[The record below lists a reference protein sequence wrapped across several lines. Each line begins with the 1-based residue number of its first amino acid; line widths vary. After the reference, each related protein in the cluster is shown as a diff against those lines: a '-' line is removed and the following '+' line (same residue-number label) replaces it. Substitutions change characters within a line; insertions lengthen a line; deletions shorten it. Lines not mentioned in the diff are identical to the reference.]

1 MLLGRVIKW
10 LLISC
15 GLGILGFFGYWFI
28 ILFSSGLFDSSS
40 KAELIE
46 NYKIKEK
53 EIIELKNYFNSIVPK
68 NYSVYIEFKSDTK
81 IDLKVYE
88 DEINSN
94 SENNGLFV
102 QWNINPYDYTEK
114 PKTKSQKSKY
124 DPKTESLNYVKLKL
138 KWTDRTFKKIKAML
152 DNANCISIE
161 NGEPSQIGF
170 ARSGMG
176 KYNYTVFNAKIP
188 DSITSRYK
196 IECENIIYSD
206 KVILNYGSGAF
217 GSMCFPKSDLDK

>member
-1 MLLGRVIKW
+1 MLLEKVIKW

-46 NYKIKEK
+46 NYKTKEK
-53 EIIELKNYFNSIVPK
+53 EIIELKYYFNSIVPE

-88 DEINSN
+88 DERNSN
-94 SENNGLFV
+94 SENNELFI
-102 QWNINPYDYTEK
+102 QWNINPYDYVEKSK
-114 PKTKSQKSKY
+114 PKNQKLKY
-124 DPKTESLNYVKLKL
+124 DPKTESLDYVKLKL
-138 KWTDRTFKKIKAML
+138 KWTDRTFEKIKEML
-152 DNANCISIE
+152 DKANCISIE

-176 KYNYTVFNAKIP
+176 KYNYTIYNAKIP
-188 DSITSRYK
+188 DSIKSHYK
-196 IECENIIYSD
+196 IECENIIYND
-206 KVILNYGSGAF
+206 KVVLNYGSGAF